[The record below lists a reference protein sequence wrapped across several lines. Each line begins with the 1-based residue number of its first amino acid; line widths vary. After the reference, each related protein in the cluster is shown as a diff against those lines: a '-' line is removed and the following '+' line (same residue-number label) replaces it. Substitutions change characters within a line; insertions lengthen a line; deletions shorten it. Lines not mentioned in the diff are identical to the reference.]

1 MKPTIQKKLII
12 SEIILLLFI
21 LLRLI
26 LVGCLNTKINFNTS
40 LSRLPSFS
48 VSQIKKKEVDYRV
61 IPDKYNTG
69 YVSKPGVT
77 VINQP
82 GNYNGLYYKYGA
94 NNSLLCL
101 DFLYNNQETENII
114 YIEDTDF
121 SSVNLA
127 FYHFE
132 DVKKPKIIIFNN
144 CKFKSVTAPRE
155 DTQITTIF
163 NNCSFNSF
171 YGSNSIFN
179 RCYFGESYA
188 DAIVPFRNVYVYNS
202 YISNI
207 AQKNTG
213 KVIHTDGTQ
222 IYGHKNLD
230 VENIYFENCRYETP
244 NISIAD
250 SNSYVNACIMLQLEY
265 SNGKNI
271 SFKNCI
277 INGGGFSIY
286 AWSKNPKF
294 DLSSVTFSDINIGCL
309 KKYGD
314 IYYGTSPGVLF
325 NNIVETDSLYIG
337 SVWKDSNNK
346 IHISV
351 TNDTNQIRTLLIY
364 TESGLHE
371 NIIPACPLSSDIIEN
386 KIEFNDLPF
395 DIDINTNQDSSFI
408 VCYDATT
415 NELKQIR
422 YVNWSQIN

>member
-12 SEIILLLFI
+12 FEIILLLFI
-21 LLRLI
+21 LSRL
-26 LVGCLNTKINFNTS
+26 LFVSYLNTKISLNTY
-40 LSRLPSFS
+40 PSILTTFLDRK
-48 VSQIKKKEVDYRV
+48 IKKMKVDYRV

-101 DFLYNNQETENII
+101 DFYYNNQDTESII
-114 YIEDTDF
+114 FIEDTDF
-121 SSVNLA
+121 SSVKLA

-132 DVKKPKIIIFNN
+132 EIDKPKIIIFNN

-207 AQKNTG
+207 AQKNTE

-230 VENIYFENCRYETP
+230 VENIHFENCRYETP
-244 NISIAD
+244 NIPISD
-250 SNSYVNACIMLQLEY
+250 NKSYVNACIMLQLEY
-265 SNGKNI
+265 SSGKNI

-294 DLSSVTFSDINIGCL
+294 DLSSVTFSDINTGCL

-314 IYYGTSPGVLF
+314 IYYRTSPGVTF
-325 NNIVETDSLYIG
+325 DNITETDSLYIG

-346 IHISV
+346 VHISV
-351 TNDTNQIRTLLIY
+351 TNDTNQDRTLLIY
-364 TESGLHE
+364 TESGLQKF
-371 NIIPACPLSSDIIEN
+371 IIPACPLSSTIMEN
-386 KIEFNDLPF
+386 NIKFDDLPF

-415 NELKQIR
+415 NDLKQIR
-422 YVNWSQIN
+422 YVNWSHID